1 MTTLKV
7 VCAWCGVTMQE
18 GDVDAPVSHG
28 ICKECAKA
36 LYKEI
41 AELELAQDEEE
52 ETNADH

>member
-1 MTTLKV
+1 
-7 VCAWCGVTMQE
+7 MQE

-28 ICKECAKA
+28 ICEECFKVPD
-36 LYKEI
+36 KEI